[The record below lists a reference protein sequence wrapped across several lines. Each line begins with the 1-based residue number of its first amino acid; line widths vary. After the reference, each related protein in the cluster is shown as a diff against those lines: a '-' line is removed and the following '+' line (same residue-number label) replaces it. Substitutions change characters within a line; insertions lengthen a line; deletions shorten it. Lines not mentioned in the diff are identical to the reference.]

1 MFHII
6 NHLYDGSFSYLYNS
20 LKCNL
25 NLYIQFTLYYITY
38 PKPILQPVMIPSQFP
53 SRFALCCVGYTP
65 SVTLFP
71 LCFAGHAFHS
81 AFHNVFRNAFRYEK
95 PRYVRDGGVLRC
107 IRLVRY
113 AMWLTVCGWRH
124 VTDGVSWQRVGD
136 AMSVK
141 ECGWRYV
148 GDGALAYTL
157 ELELDSEVG
166 KWIAHVS
173 VLYNTVSTHATCRH
187 GDDTP
192 IKLYVTQL
200 FLLRFHN
207 AFRIKILSRAN
218 FRPDASATV
227 ALENCRLVSMYISD
241 RKRRV
246 QWKC

>member
-1 MFHII
+1 MTVHLFTYIIHSNATLIYTSSLPYTISHIRNLFYNQWWFHH
-6 NHLYDGSFSYLYNS
+6 NFHH
-20 LKCNL
+20 
-25 NLYIQFTLYYITY
+25 
-38 PKPILQPVMIPSQFP
+38 
-53 SRFALCCVGYTP
+53 ALHHAVWVTP

-173 VLYNTVSTHATCRH
+173 VLYDTVSTHATCRH